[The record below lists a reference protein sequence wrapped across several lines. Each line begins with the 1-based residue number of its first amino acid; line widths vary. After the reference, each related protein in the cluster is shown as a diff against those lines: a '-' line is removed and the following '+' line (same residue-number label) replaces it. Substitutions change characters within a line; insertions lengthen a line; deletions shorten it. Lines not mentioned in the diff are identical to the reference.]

1 MVTFL
6 SFDKQNL
13 IMVNNEVTTIAT
25 QCYRFCDFVI
35 LVFPLLSY
43 LNGLATN
50 EKKTIIFFLW
60 HEATRSTPRDETL
73 VYREVTS
80 KQFHQSSLTI
90 RH

>member
-43 LNGLATN
+43 FNGLATD
-50 EKKTIIFFLW
+50 EKKKTIMFFFCSMRRLGV
-60 HEATRSTPRDETL
+60 PPGM
-73 VYREVTS
+73 
-80 KQFHQSSLTI
+80 

>member
-13 IMVNNEVTTIAT
+13 IMVNNEVITIAT
-25 QCYRFCDFVI
+25 QCCRFCNFVI

-43 LNGLATN
+43 FNGLATD
-50 EKKTIIFFLW
+50 EKKNYYVFF
-60 HEATRSTPRDETL
+60 RSMRRLGVPPGM
-73 VYREVTS
+73 
-80 KQFHQSSLTI
+80 

>member
-1 MVTFL
+1 MVTVL

-43 LNGLATN
+43 FNGLATD
-50 EKKTIIFFLW
+50 EKNYYVFFV
-60 HEATRSTPRDETL
+60 A
-73 VYREVTS
+73 
-80 KQFHQSSLTI
+80 
-90 RH
+90 

>member
-43 LNGLATN
+43 FNGLATD
-50 EKKTIIFFLW
+50 EKKNYYVFFFCSMRRL
-60 HEATRSTPRDETL
+60 
-73 VYREVTS
+73 EVPPGM
-80 KQFHQSSLTI
+80 